1 MDIVLKQNSTRNR
14 INIDSNCFVSEREKR
29 GERRREK
36 AEEKEGGKGR
46 ERQRQREN
54 MDSLKQEIKTVQ
66 EINSQRHYIKHIKIK
81 SMLIEVKDKI
91 KIKLYTVLIRNLLV
105 VRPWGNQ
112 GCIWPQ
118 MQR

>member
-1 MDIVLKQNSTRNR
+1 MCLK
-14 INIDSNCFVSEREKR
+14 ERKEGRGGERKR
-29 GERRREK
+29 KRRRE
-36 AEEKEGGKGR
+36 EKGERDRDREG
-46 ERQRQREN
+46 EN
-54 MDSLKQEIKTVQ
+54 MDSLKQEIKTIQ

-81 SMLIEVKDKI
+81 SVLIEVKVKI
-91 KIKLYTVLIRNLLV
+91 KIKLDTVLIRNLLV